1 MKLDCINPLQEVG
14 FGRKGKKKVK
24 NETIMENAEI
34 ESATFHMQ
42 SERSA
47 N

>member
-1 MKLDCINPLQEVG
+1 MKLDWISPLQELG
-14 FGRKGKKKVK
+14 FGWKGKKKVK
-24 NETIMENAEI
+24 NETTMENAEI